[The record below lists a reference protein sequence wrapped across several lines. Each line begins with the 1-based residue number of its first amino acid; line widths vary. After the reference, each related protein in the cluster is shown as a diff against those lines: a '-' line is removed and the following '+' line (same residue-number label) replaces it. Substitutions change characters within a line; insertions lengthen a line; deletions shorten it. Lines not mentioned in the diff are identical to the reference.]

1 MFVIYHSEQNMTT
14 QYEKGMTL
22 LNKLHGKHTGKAL
35 MDSVGEIS
43 PKLTTMGIEW
53 VFGDIMQDN
62 VLDLKTRELTII
74 ASLVS
79 QNALSAQIKA
89 HIEAALIVGAT
100 KIEIIALIEQLA
112 IYAGFPSANNAMLV
126 AKEVFQKQR

>member
-1 MFVIYHSEQNMTT
+1 MFVIYHSEKKMTT
-14 QYEKGMTL
+14 QYETGMTL

-35 MDSVGEIS
+35 MDNVGEIS

-62 VLDLKTRELTII
+62 ALDLKTRELTII

-79 QNALSAQIKA
+79 QNGLSAQIKA
-89 HIEAALIVGAT
+89 HIEAALNVGAT
-100 KIEIIALIEQLA
+100 KREIIALIEQLA

-126 AKEVFQKQR
+126 AKEVFK

>member
-1 MFVIYHSEQNMTT
+1 MTT
-14 QYEKGMTL
+14 QYEQGLSL
-22 LNKLHGKHTGKAL
+22 LNRLHGNHTGKAL

-62 VLDLKTRELTII
+62 ALDIRTRELTII

-89 HIEAALIVGAT
+89 HIEAALNIGVT
-100 KIEIIALIEQLA
+100 KKEIIALIEQLA

-126 AKEVFQKQR
+126 AKDVFSETGI

>member
-1 MFVIYHSEQNMTT
+1 MTT
-14 QYEKGMTL
+14 QYETGMTL

-35 MDSVGEIS
+35 MDNVGEIS

-62 VLDLKTRELTII
+62 ALDLKTRELTII

-79 QNALSAQIKA
+79 QNGLSAQIKA
-89 HIEAALIVGAT
+89 HIEAALNVGAT
-100 KIEIIALIEQLA
+100 KREIIALIEQLA

-126 AKEVFQKQR
+126 AKEVFK